1 MAAVHEDVMM
11 AMLVAARDAREH
23 AYAPYS
29 GFKVGA
35 AVLCDSNKVYTGC
48 NVENAS
54 YGLTVCAERVAIQNA
69 VSVGERRVLAVV
81 IVTDA
86 PDIARPCGACL
97 QVIAEF
103 CASDEPALI
112 VSGTVDLEYEAMSLS
127 DYLPKPF
134 SLDNPKY

>member
-1 MAAVHEDVMM
+1 MHKNIQG
-11 AMLVAARDAREH
+11 LLIAARDARKS

-35 AVLCDSNKVYTGC
+35 AVLCGSGKVYTGC

-54 YGLTVCAERVAIQNA
+54 YGLSMCAERVAVQKA
-69 VSVGERRVLAVV
+69 VSEGERHIKAVA
-81 IVTDA
+81 IVTDG
-86 PDIARPCGACL
+86 DGFARPCGACL

-103 CASDEPALI
+103 SDKDNPAEI
-112 VSGTVDLEYEAMSLS
+112 ISGNLNLEYDVFGLG

-134 SLDNPKY
+134 NLRQ